1 MDWRII
7 KGFHLTHFANKSMP
21 AEIRKDYI
29 QDKYVIIAP
38 RRSKRPHELER
49 PERVKK
55 LKIKDCAFCP
65 KNIKQIKS
73 VLTMGNEKNWQI
85 KVIKNKFP
93 AVTLDN
99 PKAYGMQ
106 EVVIETPNHQKEIED
121 LSPQHIATLF
131 EAYAIRTREISEDK
145 KIEYILIFKN
155 NGGKAGA
162 SILHA
167 HSQIFA
173 TSFLPPHLLDKSQR
187 VQEYKIKKG
196 TCVYCDVI
204 KKESSGPRLVWQDD
218 NVIAFTPY
226 ASIYN
231 YEVWIIP
238 KRHIDNITELNVDER
253 LSFAK
258 ILKQILKKINKLNL
272 PYNYYF
278 HQVINDEDQHLYL
291 KITPRGSVWAGVEIG
306 SGLVINPIAPEE
318 AAKFYQN

>member
-1 MDWRII
+1 M
-7 KGFHLTHFANKSMP
+7 KS
-21 AEIRKDYI
+21 EIRKDYI
-29 QDKYVIIAP
+29 QEKYVIIAP

-49 PERVKK
+49 PER
-55 LKIKDCAFCP
+55 IKPPKVSTCVFCP
-65 KNIKQIKS
+65 KKIDKQKAVFTLGEKDDWKIKI
-73 VLTMGNEKNWQI
+73 
-85 KVIKNKFP
+85 IKNKFP
-93 AVTLDN
+93 AVTLNN

-121 LSPQHIATLF
+121 LPITHIADLF
-131 EAYAIRTREISEDK
+131 ASYAVRTQEISQNK

-187 VQEYKIKKG
+187 VQQYKLQKG

-204 KKESSGPRLVWQDD
+204 KKEQKGPRLVWQDE

-231 YEVWIIP
+231 YEIWIMP
-238 KRHIDNITELNVDER
+238 KRHLDNVTELNSRER
-253 LSFAK
+253 LSFATV
-258 ILKQILKKINKLNL
+258 LKKILKKINKLGL

-278 HQVINDEDQHLYL
+278 HQVINDTDQHLYL
-291 KITPRGSVWAGVEIG
+291 KVTPRGSVWAGVEVG
-306 SGLVINPIAPEE
+306 SGLVINPISPEQ
-318 AAKFYQN
+318 AAKFYRK